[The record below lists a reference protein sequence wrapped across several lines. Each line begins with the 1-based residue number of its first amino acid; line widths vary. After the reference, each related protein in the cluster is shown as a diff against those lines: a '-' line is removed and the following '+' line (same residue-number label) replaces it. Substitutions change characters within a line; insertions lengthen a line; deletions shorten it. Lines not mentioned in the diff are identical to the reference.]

1 MKIITNNKPR
11 FLISGYELPDNIK
24 ECFDYID
31 PIDFDMHDFV
41 LYKGQY
47 YDIHQFMKTDDI
59 SEFEGWQ
66 GYISDTVF
74 SGVLIKIVD
83 DDRVIMATYI
93 C

>member
-1 MKIITNNKPR
+1 MKITTNNKPR

-24 ECFDYID
+24 KCFDYID

-47 YDIHQFMKTDDI
+47 YDFNEFMRVDGYSNFKP
-59 SEFEGWQ
+59 WQ
-66 GYISDTVF
+66 GYISDGFF

-83 DDRVIMATYI
+83 EDSVIMATYI